1 MERRDF
7 LKFLTTISAYN
18 MLPSS
23 LFADDTSS
31 DYKALVII
39 LLHGGNDSVNMFI
52 PTTNDEKSGF
62 DAYTKARGVLA
73 IDQNPLDLPLD
84 DNGNL
89 ILESGDKN
97 PYYYDGTIIKAYTKG
112 FYDSGIEGIGVNP
125 LMPEVA
131 NLAKQGKL
139 AVVANMGTLHEP
151 SSKED
156 ILNKKVKLPIYL
168 FSHNSQR
175 ALFYTGNTQNQS
187 ISGWAGILAD
197 NLGNINNSDVY
208 GLNVAIDSA
217 VKMLYGDKTNPL
229 TISSRGPKSYN
240 KVKDAERELYDK
252 LLQIQ
257 NNDEFLRVY
266 NELKKQSFVYQ
277 DTLKSDWDNTVLT
290 FTSTNSYGEELFTVP
305 NANTLGIKTTESV
318 SNWLS
323 LQLKAITRLIQIGK
337 NRGLKRQIFF
347 VTQGGYDTHG
357 NQTSTHSKNLR
368 ALSLAL
374 DSFDKALSDI
384 GAHNEVT
391 TFNISDFG
399 RSVGNNG
406 DGSDHAWGG
415 HYFVMGGA
423 VKSGLYGKMPSL
435 ELGGEDDISKIGR
448 LIPTTSHAQYY
459 ATLLKWFGIDNS
471 LIEQV
476 LPEVKNFEVQDLGFM
491 G

>member
-1 MERRDF
+1 MQRRDF
-7 LKFLTTISAYN
+7 LKFLTTLSAYN
-18 MLPSS
+18 LLPSS

-52 PTTNDEKSGF
+52 PTTNDQKSGF

-84 DNGNL
+84 DSGNL
-89 ILESGDKN
+89 VLEGGDKN
-97 PYYYDGTIIKAYTKG
+97 PYYSNGTIIEAYTKG

-175 ALFYTGNTQNQS
+175 ALFYTGNSQNQS
-187 ISGWAGILAD
+187 MSGWAGILAD
-197 NLGNINNSDVY
+197 NLGNINNSNVY
-208 GLNVAIDSA
+208 GLNIAIDSA
-217 VKMLYGDKTNPL
+217 VQMLYGEMTNPI
-229 TISSRGPKSYN
+229 TISSRGPISYN
-240 KVKDAERELYDK
+240 KVKDEERVLYDN
-252 LLQIQ
+252 LLKIQ
-257 NNDEFLRVY
+257 DNDEFLRVY
-266 NELKKQSFVYQ
+266 NELKSKSFVYQ
-277 DTLKSDWDNTVLT
+277 DVLKSDWDNTVLS
-290 FTSTNSYGEELFTVP
+290 FTSTNSYSQELFTVP
-305 NANTLGIKTTESV
+305 NTATLGIKSSEGV
-318 SNWLS
+318 SDWLS

-423 VKSGLYGKMPSL
+423 VKGGLYGKMPSL
-435 ELGGEDDISKIGR
+435 ELGGEDDYSKKGR
-448 LIPTTSHAQYY
+448 LIPTISHTQYY
-459 ATLLKWFGIDNS
+459 STLLKWFGIDSS

-476 LPEVKNFEVQDLGFM
+476 LPEVKNFELKDLGFM
-491 G
+491 

>member
-1 MERRDF
+1 MRRRDF
-7 LKFLTTISAYN
+7 LKFLSTIAAYN
-18 MLPSS
+18 LLPST
-23 LFADDTSS
+23 LFASDSN

-52 PTTNDEKSGF
+52 PTTNDAESGF
-62 DAYTKARGVLA
+62 DAYTKARGILA
-73 IDQNPLDLPLD
+73 IEQNKLDLPLD

-89 ILESGDKN
+89 VLEGGDKN
-97 PYYYDGTIIKAYTKG
+97 PYYSDGTITQAYTKG

-131 NLAKQGKL
+131 TLIKQGKM

-175 ALFYTGNTQNQS
+175 ALFYTGNSQNQS
-187 ISGWAGILAD
+187 MNGWAGILAD
-197 NLGNINNSDVY
+197 NLGNINNSEVY
-208 GLNVAIDSA
+208 GLNVAISSA
-217 VKMLYGDKTNPL
+217 VKMLYGEKTNPL
-229 TISSRGPKSYN
+229 TISSRGPKAYSL
-240 KVKDAERELYDK
+240 VKYRERELYDK
-252 LLQIQ
+252 LIQIG
-257 NNDEFLRVY
+257 NDKEFLRVY
-266 NELKKQSFVYQ
+266 NELKSKSFIYQ
-277 DTLKSDWDNTVLT
+277 DVLKSDWDNTTLNLT
-290 FTSTNSYGEELFTVP
+290 SLNSYGEELFSGPSYT
-305 NANTLGIKTTESV
+305 TLGIKSSESV
-318 SNWLS
+318 GSGLS
-323 LQLKAITRLIQIGK
+323 TQLKAVTKLIQIGK

-357 NQTSTHSKNLR
+357 NQTATHSRNLR
-368 ALSLAL
+368 ELSLAL

-435 ELGGEDDISKIGR
+435 KLGGEDDLTKKGR
-448 LIPTTSHAQYY
+448 LIPTISHTQYY
-459 ATLLKWFGIDNS
+459 ATLLKWFGVEDS
-471 LIEQV
+471 LIEQI
-476 LPEVKNFEVQDLGFM
+476 LPELQNFDTKNLGFM